1 MPLWLLRH
9 AHTDWNGPPR
19 RLQGRTDIGI
29 SDLGWAEATALG
41 RSIGRPD
48 RIVTSPARRCLETIA
63 AMFGDCAPK
72 PRTDARLWE
81 IDLGSFTGLS
91 EDEAAQYDGMAWR
104 EWLATPGRVRPGGG
118 ESLSEMQFRV
128 AAAVAALASAIDDRG
143 LTLVVTHGGPIRVL
157 TCAFEGLSLD
167 QFHAIAVD
175 NLACFAVTRRG
186 SGLCLDP
193 TPRIAA
199 PALTS

>member
-29 SDLGWAEATALG
+29 SDLGCAEAEALG
-41 RSIGRPD
+41 RDFRRPD

-63 AMFGDCAPK
+63 AMFGERAPGT
-72 PRTDARLWE
+72 RRDGRLWE

-91 EDEAAQYDGMAWR
+91 EDEAASRHGEAWR

-128 AAAVAALASAIDDRG
+128 AAAVAALATAIDDRG

-157 TCAFEGLSLD
+157 ACAFEGLSLD

-175 NLACFAVTRRG
+175 NLACFAVTRRA
-186 SGLCLDP
+186 SGLRLDP
-193 TPRIAA
+193 APRVAA